1 MTPVT
6 RYIIYYGQEGEE
18 LSLSKVVEVAAG
30 GGQVSECI
38 VTGVTMGGAVR
49 VGVAAVNS
57 AGSTEVAYYPHTIG
71 TYLIIMYVKVVYNYT
86 TYIILGARSHSGA
99 KFAPA
104 K

>member
-6 RYIIYYGQEGEE
+6 RYIIYYGQEEEE
-18 LSLSKVVEVAAG
+18 LSQSKVVEVAAG

-57 AGSTEVAYYPHTIG
+57 AGSTDIAYYPHTIG
-71 TYLIIMYVKVVYNYT
+71 TYLIIMYVKVVYNT
-86 TYIILGARSHSGA
+86 ILHT
-99 KFAPA
+99 
-104 K
+104 